1 MTNFKV
7 NLMLSL
13 KLESEGK
20 EVEFPSK
27 MPTGYIESIHYLHLH
42 SYGYECH
49 LQFRAF
55 DHDDLEEMI
64 NSPKI
69 LKATLTFK
77 PTEEE
82 QGTNPILELKGAV
95 TYRTRTRVNS
105 NLKENKADRIYS
117 IKFCDFAK
125 ATWEQHYPSN
135 IYLEESM
142 KEIIEKHVNPDV
154 AMKFDWDL
162 VEIKHP
168 ITAFSLKYKQ
178 ANFYSFLNWYLHQEN
193 GILLYDYKAHSYTIT
208 GKKKELEGEPLEVD
222 ELTCNP
228 PVCYFPHPPRYNGKV
243 IKHSADEMDG
253 EDKENEDSFK
263 AMRRELID
271 PANYRV
277 YPEQADE
284 EVQSIDTRQKNLV
297 ELELTEVSN
306 KIHLDKLTPGSYLC
320 FKRYKSDS
328 WTDEASFKDKKFR
341 IRNLDFS
348 ATKDSQSEPNYRKID
363 PYYLSIRI
371 ILEEAEETFVERP
384 NFVPPTFPFYI
395 QGKVFCDIGEEEQST
410 FKILESEEA
419 PQGQYQIL
427 VPLAGEEKK
436 VVAPF
441 VPAYSGQYYYP
452 FIKDTKVMLSMHFR
466 TAHIERPIDW
476 DPLARLPAG
485 IQGNQIVLA
494 SNGKD
499 KYTII
504 KHEYLDGKDSI
515 YTIKQSSSEEQTQT
529 IEIKEKEI
537 TITMDEKNKKT
548 VFIQLSHESG
558 LTLSL
563 EDKDAGSKQQV
574 VFDGESMTHT
584 CKGSDGTS
592 TIVQKPDSITIEC
605 KEFSVKSETILLDAK
620 DSISQTGKNKVN
632 IKTNVANV
640 SAPSVKL
647 G

>member
-1 MTNFKV
+1 
-7 NLMLSL
+7 MLSL
-13 KLESEGK
+13 KLESDGK
-20 EVEFPSK
+20 KVEIPSK
-27 MPTGYIESIHYLHLH
+27 MPTGYVENIFSIHLH
-42 SYGYECH
+42 SFGYACH
-49 LQFRAF
+49 LRFSAF
-55 DHDDLEEMI
+55 DHNDLEEMI
-64 NSPKI
+64 CSPKI
-69 LKATLTFK
+69 LKATLSFK

-82 QGTNPILELKGAV
+82 QGTDPILELKGIV
-95 TYRTRTRVNS
+95 TDRTRTRIPS
-105 NLKENKADRIYS
+105 NLKENKADRIYE
-117 IKFCDFAK
+117 IMFCDFAK

-142 KEIIEKHVNPDV
+142 KEILEKHANPEV
-154 AMKFDWDL
+154 TMKFDWDL
-162 VEIKHP
+162 LEIKHP
-168 ITAFSLKYKQ
+168 ITAFSLQYKQ
-178 ANFYSFLNWYLHQEN
+178 TNFYSFLNWYLHQEN
-193 GILLYDYKAHSYTIT
+193 GVLLYDYKTHSYTIT
-208 GKKKELEGEPLEVD
+208 GKKKELEGEPLEIPEWACV
-222 ELTCNP
+222 P
-228 PVCYFPHPPRYNGKV
+228 PLCVFPHPPRYNGKV
-243 IKHSADEMDG
+243 IEHSADKMDG
-253 EDKENEDSFK
+253 KDKENDDSFK
-263 AMRRELID
+263 AIRRESID

-284 EVQSIDTRQKNLV
+284 EVQSIETSQKNLV
-297 ELELTEVSN
+297 VLELTQVSN

-320 FKRYKSDS
+320 FKRHKSDS

-341 IRNLDFS
+341 IRSLHLS
-348 ATKDSQSEPNYRKID
+348 ADKYSDSQPNEQKID
-363 PYYLSIRI
+363 PYYLSISV

-384 NFVPPTFPFYI
+384 TFIPPTFPFYI
-395 QGKVFCDIGEEEQST
+395 QGKVFCDIGDEEQST

-466 TAHIERPIDW
+466 TARIERPIDW

-529 IEIKEKEI
+529 IQIKEKEI
-537 TITMDEKNKKT
+537 SITMDEKNKKT

-563 EDKDAGSKQQV
+563 EDKDAGSEQKI
-574 VFDGESMTHT
+574 VFNGESMTHT

-592 TIVQKPDSITIEC
+592 MIVQKPDSIAIDC
-605 KEFSVKSETILLDAK
+605 KEFSVKSETVLFDVK
-620 DSISQTGKNKVN
+620 DSISLTGNNKVN
-632 IKTNVANV
+632 IKTKVANV
-640 SAPSVKL
+640 AAPSVKL